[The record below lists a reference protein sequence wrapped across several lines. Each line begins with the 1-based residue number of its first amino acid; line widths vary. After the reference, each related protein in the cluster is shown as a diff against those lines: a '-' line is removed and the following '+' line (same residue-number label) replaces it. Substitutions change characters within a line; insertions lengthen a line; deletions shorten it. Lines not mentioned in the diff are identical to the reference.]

1 MALTLTTDERT
12 ELERRVRSLKIRS
25 EDARRARVILMLANG
40 DSYSTIEA
48 TVPCFRDYIN
58 RWRRRFVA
66 DRVDGEIANRKG
78 VASGAVRV
86 EAARGDVART
96 DRIYYDGDFLRSD
109 TRVDAAG
116 PGYRVEGNGLLA
128 RTDGSVIQL
137 TDGVKGKLQTEAR
150 P

>member
-1 MALTLTTDERT
+1 MVARGTADRLDYHRT
-12 ELERRVRSLKIRS
+12 GARFQASHGGGVIQPEPGSRLAAFGSL
-25 EDARRARVILMLANG
+25 
-40 DSYSTIEA
+40 
-48 TVPCFRDYIN
+48 
-58 RWRRRFVA
+58 RFVA
-66 DRVDGEIANRKG
+66 DRFDGEIANRKG

-86 EAARGDVART
+86 DTARGDVVRT

-137 TDGVKGKLQTEAR
+137 TDGVKGKLQMEAR
-150 P
+150 Q